1 MEEKIII
8 DGREA
13 VIEKL
18 PVSKPVPIEKPT
30 KITQLQPIVQ
40 PVAVVPFVSFD
51 DNACAVESQVQ
62 AVPEVSQQAIP
73 AAPEAYQAPAESYA
87 QPGYYAPQE
96 YAADNQV
103 RKYGEY
109 SGRKAKRGPRVGGFL
124 CMLFSLIAVAP
135 FAVAY
140 FLEPNGG
147 AWEISVLNVPNLI
160 YSIME
165 VIKNTDFTDIALLV
179 TSAGILIIVLIFL
192 MGLIGLLFGKRMI
205 FTVLGILS
213 FLLLAVGQVIRITD
227 TFNDFETIKT
237 FWNDN
242 QFLTVVAIGL
252 IYCIL
257 TIIATAVSTRNRY
270 IEE

>member
-1 MEEKIII
+1 
-8 DGREA
+8 
-13 VIEKL
+13 
-18 PVSKPVPIEKPT
+18 
-30 KITQLQPIVQ
+30 
-40 PVAVVPFVSFD
+40 
-51 DNACAVESQVQ
+51 
-62 AVPEVSQQAIP
+62 
-73 AAPEAYQAPAESYA
+73 
-87 QPGYYAPQE
+87 
-96 YAADNQV
+96 
-103 RKYGEY
+103 
-109 SGRKAKRGPRVGGFL
+109 
-124 CMLFSLIAVAP
+124 MLFSLLAVAP

-140 FLEPNGG
+140 FLEPTGA
-147 AWEISVLNVPNLI
+147 AWEISVFSVPNLI
-160 YSIME
+160 SSIMD
-165 VIKNTDFTDIALLV
+165 VIKNMDFTDISLLV
-179 TSAGILIIVLIFL
+179 TSAGILIAVLNFL